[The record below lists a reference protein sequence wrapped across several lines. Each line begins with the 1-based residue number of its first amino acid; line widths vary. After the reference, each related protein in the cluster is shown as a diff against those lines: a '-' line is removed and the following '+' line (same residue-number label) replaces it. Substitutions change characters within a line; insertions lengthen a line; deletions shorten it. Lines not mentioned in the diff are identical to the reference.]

1 MPIVQNITES
11 VYASGIVKSKNQ
23 YQVFS
28 SVNGIIQQVH
38 VKEGDV
44 VQKGDA
50 IITLVNE
57 ASKLNAENAQLAA
70 LYASVP
76 QNVDKLNELKV
87 NIDLA
92 KTKMQTDSALLQR
105 QRNLW
110 TQAIGSRYDLDQR
123 ELAFSNS
130 LSAYKA
136 ALLRYNDLKKQL
148 DFSAKQSRKNLQIS
162 NVLSSDFTIKA
173 KRFGR
178 VYTLLLKEPGEMVN
192 TQTPVAIIGNANE
205 FILELQVDEYDIAK
219 IRIGQKVFVTM
230 DSYKGQVFDAVVNE
244 IDPIMNE
251 RSRSFKVEASF
262 ISRPP
267 NLYPNLTV
275 EANILINTKENAV
288 TIPRNYLVE
297 ETYVLLKNG
306 KKTKVVTGL
315 KDYNRAE
322 VVSGLSRDAII
333 KKPTE

>member
-1 MPIVQNITES
+1 
-11 VYASGIVKSKNQ
+11 
-23 YQVFS
+23 
-28 SVNGIIQQVH
+28 
-38 VKEGDV
+38 
-44 VQKGDA
+44 
-50 IITLVNE
+50 
-57 ASKLNAENAQLAA
+57 
-70 LYASVP
+70 
-76 QNVDKLNELKV
+76 
-87 NIDLA
+87 
-92 KTKMQTDSALLQR
+92 
-105 QRNLW
+105 
-110 TQAIGSRYDLDQR
+110 
-123 ELAFSNS
+123 
-130 LSAYKA
+130 
-136 ALLRYNDLKKQL
+136 
-148 DFSAKQSRKNLQIS
+148 
-162 NVLSSDFTIKA
+162 
-173 KRFGR
+173 
-178 VYTLLLKEPGEMVN
+178 MVN